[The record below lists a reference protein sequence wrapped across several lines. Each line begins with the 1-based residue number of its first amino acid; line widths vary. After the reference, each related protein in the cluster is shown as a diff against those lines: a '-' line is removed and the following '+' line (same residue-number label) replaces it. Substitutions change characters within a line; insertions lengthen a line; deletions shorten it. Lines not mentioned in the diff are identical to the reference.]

1 MGFADEIGD
10 FEKKALGRIRNFRR
24 ALAMKVFS
32 RVILRTPVDTGRA
45 RANWQCTM
53 GSPADGVLEAEDKSG
68 AEAMARARDVSV
80 GIGTDDRSIFLTNN
94 LPYIEALEN
103 GHSGQ
108 APQGMVA
115 ITVAEFEGLAE
126 QVAGQ
131 VEGDQNADAES

>member
-45 RANWQCTM
+45 RGNWQCTM
-53 GSPADGVLEAEDKSG
+53 GSPADGVLDAEDKTG
-68 AEAMARARDVSV
+68 AEAIARARDVSV

-131 VEGDQNADAES
+131 VEGNQNADAES

>member
-94 LPYIEALEN
+94 LLYIEALEN